1 MPIVRGTPGM
11 TDGQIA
17 QLDAATA
24 DVTALEV
31 TAPTAGQKAAL
42 GLVSESPPGTFK
54 VTGDADVTGDFS
66 QNTGSP

>member
-42 GLVSESPPGTFK
+42 ELVSEVDGTFRVDGPIDATGA
-54 VTGDADVTGDFS
+54 VTGFVDE
-66 QNTGSP
+66 P